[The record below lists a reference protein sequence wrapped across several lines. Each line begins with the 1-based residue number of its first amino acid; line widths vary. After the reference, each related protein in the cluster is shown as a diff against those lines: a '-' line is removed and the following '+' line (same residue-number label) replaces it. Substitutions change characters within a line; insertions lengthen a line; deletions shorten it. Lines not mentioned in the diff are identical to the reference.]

1 MRIYDTFEQWFAEN
15 TVRAVYLYDCDE
27 NRVLYAR
34 NEHTPVP
41 VASLTKIAAALAAL
55 ECVPDPDGTTFE
67 VTRAAADEALRL
79 EGHCAGFETRIG
91 MRFSVTDYL
100 YGLLIASGCEAGLL
114 LADSLCTG
122 GQTAFVGRM
131 NQLALRVGC
140 RNTCFRD
147 PCGLLDEG
155 VSSAFDVFLLFRRM
169 LEIPLLRRM
178 ASATTRVIPGLPDP
192 VLTTNR
198 MKRFASPFF
207 FPYAVCGKTG
217 TTDLA
222 GRCLACSFERRGKTF
237 IAVALGHPYTPEDNA
252 GDAFWDAAISL
263 LCTAFAQEGAFMR
276 ITLER
281 HLLKAGAGDCLPLRP
296 FAVFNSA
303 GEEPCFRFRSL
314 NPDVAAVD
322 DQGMVSVRRPGLAQ
336 LEISSQTGDYDLLC
350 VNACDTDLVNIGRA
364 PGVGGIPSE
373 EEKNP

>member
-1 MRIYDTFEQWFAEN
+1 MRIYDTFEQWSAEN
-15 TVRAVYLYDCDE
+15 NFRAVYLYDCDE
-27 NRVLYAR
+27 HRVLYAR
-34 NEHTPVP
+34 NEHAPVP
-41 VASLTKIAAALAAL
+41 VASLTKIAAAMTVL
-55 ECVPDPDGTTFE
+55 ECVADPDAATVE
-67 VTRAAADEALRL
+67 VTRSSVDEALRL
-79 EGHCAGFETRIG
+79 EGHCAGFESRIG

-114 LADSLCTG
+114 LADSVCAG
-122 GQTAFVGRM
+122 GRDAFLRRM
-131 NQLALRVGC
+131 NQLALRTGC

-147 PCGLLDEG
+147 PCGLLDES
-155 VSSAFDVFLLFRRM
+155 VFSAFDVFLLFRRM
-169 LEIPLLRRM
+169 LGIPLLRRM

-198 MKRFASPFF
+198 MKRFMSPFF
-207 FPYAVCGKTG
+207 FPYAACGKTG

-237 IAVALGHPYTPEDNA
+237 IAVVLGHPYTPEDKA

-263 LCTAFAQEGAFMR
+263 LCTAFAREGAFMR
-276 ITLER
+276 ITLDR
-281 HLLKAGAGDCLPLRP
+281 HFLKAGAGDCFPLHP

-303 GEEPCFRFRSL
+303 GEDPCFRFRSL

-322 DQGMVSVRRPGLAQ
+322 DQGLVSVRRPGLAQ
-336 LEISSQTGDYDLLC
+336 LEISSQTGDYDLLF
-350 VNACDTDLVNIGRA
+350 VNACDTDLVNIGR
-364 PGVGGIPSE
+364 PSGVGGIPSE